1 MCVSIM
7 KVENFS
13 DGTCVRA
20 CMCVSIMVGEN
31 FWFQHTSC
39 IEIQHMDRML
49 TSSIRSKI
57 PTLRLTMPA
66 LTNIKPGLHRHKMTK
81 QL

>member
-7 KVENFS
+7 KVENFL

-31 FWFQHTSC
+31 FLDGASNILNLQTKDHETCSC
-39 IEIQHMDRML
+39 SSKHM
-49 TSSIRSKI
+49 
-57 PTLRLTMPA
+57 
-66 LTNIKPGLHRHKMTK
+66 
-81 QL
+81 